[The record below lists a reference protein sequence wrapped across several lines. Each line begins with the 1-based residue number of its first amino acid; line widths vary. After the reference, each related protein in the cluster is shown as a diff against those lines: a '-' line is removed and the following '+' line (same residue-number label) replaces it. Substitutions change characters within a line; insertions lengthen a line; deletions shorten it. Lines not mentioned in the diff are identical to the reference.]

1 LPEPMYVKSL
11 YLLLF
16 ICLLYSKTH
25 AQTFL
30 TQMGARAA
38 ATGYSSLAMKDEWAL
53 FNNPAGLSAVENKT
67 AAFTYDLRPLFSSA
81 NRTAALF
88 ASPIKNAGVVGLGF
102 YRFGDELYNEQM
114 LSTAFS
120 NQFGLAS
127 LGVRVNYL
135 QLNVEGFGRKG
146 LIGIDFGGIAS
157 LTPQLSVAAS
167 LQNINQMKVSRLDNA
182 YMPVIMR
189 AGVQV
194 KPVEE
199 LLVLIEIE
207 KAIDKQTLYRAGFEY
222 QALEKFFFRS
232 GFNLY
237 PSALFGGIGTELKR
251 IKIDYAIY
259 NNYFLGTSHQAS
271 ASIQL
276 PSKK

>member
-1 LPEPMYVKSL
+1 MSKKGHFILIFVMLMYKGTL
-11 YLLLF
+11 
-16 ICLLYSKTH
+16 

-38 ATGYSSLAMKDEWAL
+38 ATGYSSLTLKDEWAL
-53 FNNPAGLSAVENKT
+53 FNNPGGLASIENKT
-67 AAFTYDLRPLFSSA
+67 FAFAHDVRPLFTSA

-88 ASPIKNAGVVGLGF
+88 ASPVRNAGVAGIGV

-127 LGVRVNYL
+127 LGLRINYL

-146 LIGIDFGGIAS
+146 LVGIDFGGIANI
-157 LTPQLSVAAS
+157 TPQMSVGAS
-167 LQNINQMKVSRLDNA
+167 IQNINQMKVSKLDEE

-189 AGVQV
+189 TGVQI
-194 KPVEE
+194 KPVEDFMIMVE
-199 LLVLIEIE
+199 VE
-207 KAIDKQTLYRAGFEY
+207 KALDKQTLYRAGFEY
-222 QALEKFFFRS
+222 QAVDKFFFRS

-237 PSALFGGIGTELKR
+237 PSALFGGIGAELKK
-251 IKIDYAIY
+251 IKIDYAIN
-259 NNYFLGTSHQAS
+259 NNYYLGSSHQAS
-271 ASIQL
+271 ASIKLQ
-276 PSKK
+276 SKK